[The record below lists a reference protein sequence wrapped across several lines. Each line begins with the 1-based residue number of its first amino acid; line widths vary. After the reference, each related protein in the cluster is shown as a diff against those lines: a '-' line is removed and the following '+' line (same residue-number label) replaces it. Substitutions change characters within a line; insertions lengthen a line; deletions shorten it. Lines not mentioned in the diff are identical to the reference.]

1 MEDLEKGLGKTVF
14 LDRDGVINYDSAD
27 YVKNLDEFVLIPGSL
42 PAICKL
48 SRRGYAVFVVSNQ
61 SALARN
67 YIDLAGLEKIHEYL
81 RESVR
86 NAGGKIEGVYF
97 CPHHPDEGCDCR
109 KPKPGLIERAASEHC
124 IDVSSAVM
132 VGDNLTDI
140 QCARN
145 AGCKR
150 AYWVATGLGGRPD
163 ESIMKTFGNFCREA
177 KNLYHAVDLLVGDEN
192 AGE

>member
-1 MEDLEKGLGKTVF
+1 MDNLEKTIRKAVF
-14 LDRDGVINYDSAD
+14 LDRDGVINRDSAD
-27 YVKNLDEFVLIPGSL
+27 YVKSLDEFVLIPGSIS
-42 PAICKL
+42 AISKL
-48 SRRGYAVFVVSNQ
+48 SGRGYAVFVVTNQ

-67 YIDLAGLEKIHEYL
+67 YIDPAGLEEIHEYL
-81 RESVR
+81 REAVR
-86 NAGGKIEGVYF
+86 NAGGEIRGIYF
-97 CPHHPDEGCDCR
+97 CPHHPDEGCECR
-109 KPKPGLIERAASEHC
+109 KPKTGLIERAASEHG

-132 VGDNLTDI
+132 IGDKQTDI

-163 ESIMKTFGNFCREA
+163 ESIKRSFGNFCKEA
-177 KNLYHAVDLLVGDEN
+177 KNLDHAVDLLIGDEN